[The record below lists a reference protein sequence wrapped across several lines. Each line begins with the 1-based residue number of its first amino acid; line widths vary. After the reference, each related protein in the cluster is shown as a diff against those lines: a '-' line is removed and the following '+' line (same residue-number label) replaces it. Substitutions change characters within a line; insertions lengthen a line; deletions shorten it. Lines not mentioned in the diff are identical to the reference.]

1 MGTPAQIGKYQ
12 YGATIACARQANMNL
27 RRILRR
33 AMEES
38 QSQLIKVL
46 IGQAAMELSE
56 NDAALNELERIGK
69 VLKDG
74 KQKK

>member
-1 MGTPAQIGKYQ
+1 
-12 YGATIACARQANMNL
+12 MNL